1 MPGSLVAGAVE
12 LEPIGGG
19 LGLDLESS
27 AAESPGDVWARDL
40 AQRVALA
47 TPADTAWGAF
57 LRSLLEAIRV
67 LGDEGLVRR
76 CLEVCGQEQP
86 VEFFR
91 YPVRWRLQMMALSLE
106 ALAARHGGSGNALR
120 LLGRQATSSF
130 LCSHGG
136 RLMLMLAGGDRKRVL
151 EGAHIGFR
159 MGSSYGT
166 HTTRW
171 LGSASF
177 YWRME
182 REFMPLPFMEGVLQA
197 LLEQTGA
204 RNVRVVGRQTGA
216 LDSEYELSWE

>member
-1 MPGSLVAGAVE
+1 MGM
-12 LEPIGGG
+12 
-19 LGLDLESS
+19 ESS
-27 AAESPGDVWARDL
+27 TAGGPGDVWAREL

-76 CLEVCGQEQP
+76 CLEVCGHEQP

-91 YPVRWRLQMMALSLE
+91 YPVRWRLQMMSLCLE
-106 ALAARHGGSGNALR
+106 ALAARHGGSGKALR
-120 LLGRQATSSF
+120 LLGQQGMSTF
-130 LCSHGG
+130 LCSHAG
-136 RLMLMLAGGDRKRVL
+136 RLLLMLAGGDGKRVL
-151 EGAHIGFR
+151 ECAHLGFR
-159 MGSSYGT
+159 MGLSYGQ

-171 LGSASF
+171 LGPACFHWS
-177 YWRME
+177 ME
-182 REFMPLPFMEGVLQA
+182 REFMPPPYMEGALQVLV
-197 LLEQTGA
+197 ESTGA